1 MKNIKADYFD
11 GLTSKSSLSTLSYNK
26 ISNEFLIEN
35 QNSLTFRWKL
45 KDLQFN
51 RFENLIEIRNIKYSN
66 ELLKIN
72 NASFADEFYNLMKKK
87 QTY

>member
-26 ISNEFLIEN
+26 LSNEFLIEN
-35 QNSLTFRWKL
+35 QNSASFSWKL

-51 RFENLIEIRNIKYSN
+51 RFENLIEIRNNLRLTNSTWSKT
-66 ELLKIN
+66 
-72 NASFADEFYNLMKKK
+72 SFLSFS
-87 QTY
+87 